1 MAAHDAS
8 PAISAAGD
16 GTGVAGSYVAI
27 DEGRLAAL
35 GAALDL
41 GALDAPTRPARAQP
55 IRARL
60 ARKEAF
66 RRALQ
71 RLHAVGPGIY
81 ELADAGDGRLPLRGA

>member
-1 MAAHDAS
+1 MH
-8 PAISAAGD
+8 
-16 GTGVAGSYVAI
+16 GSYVAI

-41 GALDAPTRPARAQP
+41 GALAARRRPAARS
-55 IRARL
+55 RSGARL

-71 RLHAVGPGIY
+71 RLYAVGPGIY
-81 ELADAGDGRLPLRGA
+81 ELADGRHDRVPLRGSDRAAPSTR